1 MPGPGERIVVFGD
14 VIDDILV
21 RPHGPIRP
29 DTDTPAAI
37 RQRPGGSAA
46 NVAAWLGSLGA
57 PVDFVGIV
65 GANDVRSHAAALE
78 AQGVRAHLSADP
90 ELPTGTIVVLI
101 DEHNTRTMLTE
112 RGANVRLT
120 PDCVDDALL
129 AGAGG
134 VHFTGYSVFNCGAA
148 AEEDGFRRLLERA
161 HTAGAVVSVDPS
173 SAGFLTD
180 FGVERFL
187 ATIRGADILLP
198 NLDEGRVLTGLDSPA
213 SVAARLSEWFPVVA
227 LTLGAEGTV
236 VAVAGAAPVLLPVEA
251 ALRTDTTGAGDA
263 FSAGFL
269 AAWLGRAG
277 AATPLQRALAAARA
291 GGAAAASAI
300 ERVGGRPD

>member
-21 RPHGPIRP
+21 RPHGPIRA

-65 GANDVRSHAAALE
+65 GAGDVSSHAAALE
-78 AQGVRAHLSADP
+78 AQGVRAHLLADP
-90 ELPTGTIVVLI
+90 ELPTGTIIVLI
-101 DEHNTRTMLTE
+101 DENNTRTMLTE

-134 VHFTGYSVFNCGAA
+134 VHFTGYSVFSCGGAA
-148 AEEDGFRRLLERA
+148 DEEGFRRLLERA
-161 HTAGAVVSVDPS
+161 HASGAVVSVDPS
-173 SAGFLTD
+173 SAGFLAD

-187 ATIRGADILLP
+187 TTIRGADILLP
-198 NLDEGRVLTGLDSPA
+198 NLDEGMVLTGLEEPT

-227 LTLGAEGTV
+227 LTLGAAGTI
-236 VAVAGAAPVLLPVEA
+236 VAVAGTEPVCLPVEA
-251 ALRTDTTGAGDA
+251 ALRTDSTGAGDA

-269 AAWLGRAG
+269 AAWLSDSG
-277 AATPLQRALAAARA
+277 AATPLQRAVTAARA
-291 GGAAAASAI
+291 GGAAAANAI
-300 ERVGGRPD
+300 ELVGGRPD